1 MVLVVGREEQGSHSL
16 AGELLGC
23 KQVPGEIHIHP
34 SPLQAHMKVNEL
46 VLESMKVK
54 ELVLKSMKVKERVLE
69 PEHMKVKEWKQE
81 NMVEIQNNLV
91 LVCWSA
97 LVLVCNVALVCI

>member
-1 MVLVVGREEQGSHSL
+1 MAHRLAGCLQVLVRGRKEQVSHSL
-16 AGELLGC
+16 VGELLGC

-34 SPLQAHMKVNEL
+34 PPLQTHMKVNH
-46 VLESMKVK
+46 
-54 ELVLKSMKVKERVLE
+54 LVLKSMKVKERVLE
-69 PEHMKVKEWKQE
+69 PESMKVKEL
-81 NMVEIQNNLV
+81 NRLEIQNNLV

>member
-1 MVLVVGREEQGSHSL
+1 MVLVVGREEQVSHSL
-16 AGELLGC
+16 VGELLGC

-34 SPLQAHMKVNEL
+34 PHLQAHR
-46 VLESMKVK
+46 KVK
-54 ELVLKSMKVKERVLE
+54 ELVLKSMKEKERVLE